1 MHNKFKKVSA
11 VVMAMLM
18 MASFSSCSGLNSA
31 ISGQADTTTK
41 KSVDSKS
48 NGKDSV
54 GDDDIVGVAE
64 DKYKKGIE
72 LLKAGNYSEAQAL
85 FEACGD
91 YEYAFDLANVCKAE
105 IEFKNGNYSRAT
117 TYYAKVSEKT
127 EVPDFDVQQKKASLP
142 SRIAL
147 VKMAGSYRVTSNNIT
162 MTKYK
167 KKKKLQ
173 WWYNIGIWSG
183 QFIELECKENPD
195 GTFDVT
201 GYVQFQ
207 RYTKFAKK
215 KSKIKKGPYK
225 LPINLKNIT
234 KFPAKITLAKGVTL
248 TYSNKIFVV
257 NYSKTTKS
265 GKNKIVYKSRV
276 AYKKST

>member
-31 ISGQADTTTK
+31 ISEQADTTTK

-54 GDDDIVGVAE
+54 GDDDIVGLTE
-64 DKYKKGIE
+64 SNYKKGIQ
-72 LLKAGNYSEAQAL
+72 LLKEGKFSEAQAL

-91 YEYAFDLANVCKAE
+91 YEYASDLVTVCRAE
-105 IEFKNGNYSRAT
+105 NEFYNGHYNSAIA
-117 TYYAKVSEKT
+117 YYARVSEKV
-127 EVPDFDVQQKKASLP
+127 EVPGFAVQQKKANIS
-142 SRIAL
+142 SRISL
-147 VKMAGSYRVTSNNIT
+147 VKMSGTYYPSSNNIT

-173 WWYNIGIWSG
+173 WWYAIGIWSN
-183 QFIELECKENPD
+183 QYVQLSYTEND
-195 GTFDVT
+195 NGTFDVS

-215 KSKIKKGPYK
+215 KSKIKKGVYK
-225 LPINLKNIT
+225 LPINLKQIT
-234 KFPAKITLAKGVTL
+234 KFPNKIQLAKGVTL
-248 TYSNKIFVV
+248 TYSNGLFVV